1 MNEVLFSESA
11 KHYLLST
18 DITNETILVTVSPSE
33 VNVLIRYAAPDHPVE
48 TNIIAQSTVVDESTF
63 TILLK
68 QVNRVIDMEQN
79 DNKELAH
86 IFLNRIDENLSLV
99 QKRRTAEED
108 GSSIAVNNLRKGIA
122 DLRSQVQ

>member
-1 MNEVLFSESA
+1 MNEVLFSEPA

-18 DITNETILVTVSPSE
+18 DIANETILVTVSPSE
-33 VNVLIRYAAPDHPVE
+33 VNVLIRYAAPDHPAE
-48 TNIIAQSTVVDESTF
+48 TNIIAQSTVVDETTF

-79 DNKELAH
+79 DNKELAN

-99 QKRRTAEED
+99 QQRRTAEED
-108 GSSIAVNNLRKGIA
+108 ESSLAVNNLRRGIA

>member
-18 DITNETILVTVSPSE
+18 DMTNETILVIVSPSE
-33 VNVLIRYAAPDHPVE
+33 VNVLIRYAIPNNPPE
-48 TNIIAQSTVVDESTF
+48 TSIIAQSTVVDETTF

-68 QVNRVIDMEQN
+68 QVNRVVDMEQN

-86 IFLNRIDENLSLV
+86 IFLSRIDDNLSLV
-99 QKRRTAEED
+99 QARRNAEDDE
-108 GSSIAVNNLRKGIA
+108 SSLAINNLRKGIA